1 MSLYDHSELLAPQG
15 LVGDH
20 FHTSVSPQGCEQ
32 KAAFPQQRA
41 KPFMFF
47 FPVNPSRDSHYQT
60 EVWPSAFGNRVAL
73 LQSLYNLDNQA
84 EIEIGGCERM
94 LPLSSVSVIVSFNFL
109 EKQQWFGAL
118 IDWKPPAMVQGDAKA
133 LIRLVVSGAVSGTKT
148 QKNWKKMNVSS
159 CSKKKSQ
166 KAKDSQ
172 MTLMAVRWVIC
183 SGSKTWCAGRT
194 EQQQNIRE
202 HGLCRAPLNGCWQIN
217 QEIHFLVQSK
227 WKRKN
232 NQYFSWV
239 KKKKSLKNYFGVSQ
253 ILRSVNSFCFLC
265 WSVI

>member
-1 MSLYDHSELLAPQG
+1 MGLYDHSELLAPQG

-60 EVWPSAFGNRVAL
+60 EVWPSAFGNGVAL

-109 EKQQWFGAL
+109 EKHQWFGAL

-183 SGSKTWCAGRT
+183 SGSKT
-194 EQQQNIRE
+194 
-202 HGLCRAPLNGCWQIN
+202 
-217 QEIHFLVQSK
+217 
-227 WKRKN
+227 
-232 NQYFSWV
+232 
-239 KKKKSLKNYFGVSQ
+239 
-253 ILRSVNSFCFLC
+253 
-265 WSVI
+265 